1 MVKDAVFRHNLDSA
15 KIYTYLNFGA
25 IFAACGGPAKMAQKI
40 KMSLDLGRNQF
51 IPKNGIFSLPSQ
63 TFAKPNK
70 LSMKALAGWIYVLV
84 DSIFRI
90 ETVLEWVF
98 QQVIHRRSYVLLSK
112 HVDGMEKWVNESKR
126 SVEGAYLMCEKG
138 GSHIRV
144 LPSP

>member
-70 LSMKALAGWIYVLV
+70 LSMKALAG
-84 DSIFRI
+84 
-90 ETVLEWVF
+90 
-98 QQVIHRRSYVLLSK
+98 
-112 HVDGMEKWVNESKR
+112 
-126 SVEGAYLMCEKG
+126 
-138 GSHIRV
+138 
-144 LPSP
+144 